1 MKKIF
6 VIIFGIIYLSFSVY
20 NLTVP
25 QKEFLENENRYAK
38 KMPEFSFSSLVDG
51 GYTKDFEEH
60 ITDKTAFRDF
70 FVSLK
75 SNLEKLTFK
84 KESNGVYFAH
94 DDYLIQTY
102 QSNYDKNIV
111 SNNINAINKL
121 AKEKDLNVSFALI
134 PTAYEV
140 LKEKLPKY
148 SYNSYQ
154 LDLMEYAKENLNNV
168 NFINPTDSLNQNK
181 DDYIYYKTDHH
192 QTANGSFI
200 VYSDIMKKMGI
211 TPYSKGDFEI
221 KTVSDDFYGTTWSK
235 ATINLKGDKIIKYE
249 PEFNVSY
256 KVNYDLIKE
265 SDSLYEEKNIAIKD
279 KYTYYLDGNHGIT
292 TIKTN
297 FSDGGK
303 LTFENGKKLAV
314 IKDSYAHSIIPF
326 IANHYSEIVVF
337 DLRYY
342 NLSIPKYLKENGISD
357 VLFIYNTD
365 NFLTDYNLNK
375 ISAYLQDK

>member
-20 NLTVP
+20 NLIVP
-25 QKEFLENENRYAK
+25 AKDFLENENRYAK
-38 KMPEFSFSSLVDG
+38 KMPEFSFSSLVEG
-51 GYTKDFEEH
+51 EYTKDFEEFL
-60 ITDKTAFRDF
+60 TDKTAFRNF

-75 SNLEKLTFK
+75 SNLEKLSFK
-84 KESNGVYFAH
+84 KENNGVYFA
-94 DDYLIQTY
+94 DDGYLIQTY
-102 QSNYDKNIV
+102 QGNFDENIV
-111 SNNINAINKL
+111 LNNLNAINKL
-121 AKEKDLNVSFALI
+121 AEDETLNVSFALI
-134 PTAYEV
+134 PTAYEI
-140 LKEKLPKY
+140 LKDKLPLY

-154 LDLMEYAKENLNNV
+154 KDLIAYTKETLNNV
-168 NFINPTDSLNQNK
+168 NFINSLESLNENK
-181 DDYIYYKTDHH
+181 DEYIYYRTDHH

-200 VYSDIMKKMGI
+200 VYEDIMKTFGI
-211 TPYSKGDFEI
+211 TPFKKQDFNI
-221 KTVSDDFYGTTWSK
+221 KTVADDFYGTTWSK
-235 ATINLKGDKIIKYE
+235 STVNLEGDKIIKYE
-249 PEFNVSY
+249 PRFNVSY

-292 TIKTN
+292 TIRTK
-297 FSDGGK
+297 FEDGEK
-303 LTFENGKKLAV
+303 LTYENEKKLAV

-326 IANHYSEIVVF
+326 IANHYSETVVF

-365 NFLTDYNLNK
+365 NFLTDNNLNK
-375 ISAYLQDK
+375 ISAYLEP